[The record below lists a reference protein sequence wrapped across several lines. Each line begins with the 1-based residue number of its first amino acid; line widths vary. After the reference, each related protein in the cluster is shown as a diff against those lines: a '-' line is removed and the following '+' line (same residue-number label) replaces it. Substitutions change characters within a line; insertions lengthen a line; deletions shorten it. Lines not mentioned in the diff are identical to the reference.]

1 MEQKRRQ
8 VAWRDE
14 RPRRQKKRV
23 ARRRRIMI
31 AYMVRGIVAVIL
43 AVMVLLM
50 ICGCLYI
57 KDFFRGDKDTDRK
70 AESDKGT
77 VSHVEEETETI
88 GEIKEDTRYKIMLD
102 AGHGGTDGGT
112 EKQAAVEKDIN
123 LAIVLEMKELL
134 ENKSIRVALTRDRD
148 VFMSLEDRVR
158 AAEEAGADLF
168 LSVHCNYYEKDS
180 SISGLECYYCKGA
193 SEGRDYAEKII
204 TEIEERGNIV
214 SRNAKPADYYVL
226 KNTSIP
232 AVLVEVGYL
241 SNYNERTNLMTE
253 EYQERIAIE
262 LVEGVVKGFES
273 KSNHLSV

>member
-8 VAWRDE
+8 VVWRDE
-14 RPRRQKKRV
+14 RPRQQKKRI

-31 AYMVRGIVAVIL
+31 AYMVRGIVVVIL

-57 KDFFRGDKDTDRK
+57 KDFFLGDKDTDRK
-70 AESDKGT
+70 AESDRGT
-77 VSHVEEETETI
+77 VSHVEEETDPI

-102 AGHGGTDGGT
+102 AGHGGADGGT
-112 EKQAAVEKDIN
+112 GKQAAVEKDIN
-123 LAIVLEMKELL
+123 LVIVLEMKELL
-134 ENKSIRVALTRDRD
+134 ENKNIRVALTRDRD

-158 AAEEAGADLF
+158 AAEEADADLF

>member
-8 VAWRDE
+8 VVWRDE
-14 RPRRQKKRV
+14 RPRQQKKRI

-31 AYMVRGIVAVIL
+31 AYMVRGIVVVIL

-57 KDFFRGDKDTDRK
+57 KDFFLGDKDTDRK
-70 AESDKGT
+70 AESDRGT
-77 VSHVEEETETI
+77 VSHVEEESEPI
-88 GEIKEDTRYKIMLD
+88 GEIKKDTRYKIMLD
-102 AGHGGTDGGT
+102 AGHGGADGGT

-134 ENKSIRVALTRDRD
+134 ENKNIRVALTRDRD

-158 AAEEAGADLF
+158 AAEEADADLF

>member
-8 VAWRDE
+8 AAWRE
-14 RPRRQKKRV
+14 ESPRRQKKRI
-23 ARRRRIMI
+23 AKRRRIML
-31 AYMVRGIVAVIL
+31 AYMVRGIVVVVL

-57 KDFFRGDKDTDRK
+57 KDFFQGDKNTGRK
-70 AESDKGT
+70 AESERGA
-77 VSHVEEETETI
+77 VSHIEEEAEPVR
-88 GEIKEDTRYKIMLD
+88 ENQEADRYKIILD
-102 AGHGGTDGGT
+102 AGHGGADGGT

-123 LAIVLEMKELL
+123 FAIVLEMKELL
-134 ENKSIRVALTRDRD
+134 ENKGIRVALTRDRD

-158 AAEEAGADLF
+158 AAEEEGADLF

-193 SEGRDYAEKII
+193 SEGRYYAEKII

-214 SRNAKPADYYVL
+214 SRNAKPANYYVL
-226 KNTSIP
+226 KNTGIP

-241 SNYNERTNLMTE
+241 SNDNERRNLITE
-253 EYQERIAIE
+253 EYQGRIAIE
-262 LVEGVVKGFES
+262 LVEGVMKGLEG
-273 KSNHLSV
+273 KSSNISV